1 LTSHDKKKIIDI
13 KKINPFQDGRLSSA
27 LYMMNTQPSWDA
39 ATYTVKKLV
48 ANNNNNNNNN
58 RQKCNIISDYHQTRH
73 PTARDSRPL
82 HQHHPINSKCHLQHA
97 RGQPEVWAV
106 ARTTTGEVGLR
117 EGT

>member
-48 ANNNNNNNNN
+48 ATTDKNS
-58 RQKCNIISDYHQTRH
+58 ISYQ
-73 PTARDSRPL
+73 
-82 HQHHPINSKCHLQHA
+82 
-97 RGQPEVWAV
+97 
-106 ARTTTGEVGLR
+106 TTTR
-117 EGT
+117 PGTQLQEIPDHSINITQSIQNVIYSMHVVSQGCGPSLGGRLARWV